1 MNIKA
6 TMGICREIKQG
17 KDKLMVIPKDP
28 EEFENNELV
37 LIVSAQDFINFS
49 EEATSVIKFING
61 IKEMDKMD

>member
-1 MNIKA
+1 MI
-6 TMGICREIKQG
+6 
-17 KDKLMVIPKDP
+17 IPKDP

-49 EEATSVIKFING
+49 EEATIVIKFING

>member
-1 MNIKA
+1 
-6 TMGICREIKQG
+6 MGICREIKQG